1 MKGRHRFR
9 LSLRSRDAL
18 LGYLFTMPFLLGFI
32 FLFLYPF
39 IQSIQFSLSEL
50 VITGDGYELLWL
62 GLDNYYTA
70 LFINADFPRLLVENA
85 LAMLRDVPLIL
96 IFSFFAA
103 MLLNQKFKGRLIARI
118 VFFLPVIMGADI
130 VLTMESADYMSTFLD
145 SSIAVEEEVATS
157 LFSRGQLVSLLMYL
171 KLPEQLLTYIV
182 AGSTQISEIIRASG
196 VQILIFLAG
205 LQGIS
210 PSLYEVAKME
220 GASGWESFWLV
231 TFPLLSPL
239 IVTNIVYTI
248 IDFFT
253 SPTNELVGFIQDNM
267 FGGAGYGV
275 SAAMSWIYFG
285 MVVLFLVLTA
295 GLISRKVVYMD

>member
-96 IFSFFAA
+96 IFSFFAS

-220 GASGWESFWLV
+220 GASG
-231 TFPLLSPL
+231 
-239 IVTNIVYTI
+239 
-248 IDFFT
+248 
-253 SPTNELVGFIQDNM
+253 
-267 FGGAGYGV
+267 
-275 SAAMSWIYFG
+275 
-285 MVVLFLVLTA
+285 
-295 GLISRKVVYMD
+295 